1 MLIDNKKKYRSNIPA
16 TLSKFLEKNLGN
28 GEFKAVTGYFT
39 VDFLAQMCDRMN
51 DPQKF
56 RMILGNLVEN
66 ESNLDD
72 YIIDLL
78 QGDLGVKTVLSNSTN
93 ANKAIKFLEQDKV
106 ELKTIDK
113 NFCHAKMY
121 LYDDPDPRHSFYS
134 VGSSNMTEAGMG
146 SKESGNIELNE
157 LQQGE
162 DNDFDKALEWFVL
175 HWDKI
180 ARDKIKQDDK
190 LIDFKE
196 HVIELISQLYKKYTP
211 EELYHKMLF
220 ELFKKDI
227 IDFEQDAESQQNL
240 EHLKKT
246 KLWEILYGFQKK
258 GVLSLIKML
267 QKFNGAILADAVGLG
282 KTWQALAVMKYFEM
296 KGYQVMALCPKKLS
310 ENWEKYRDVNDS
322 LFKQDRLRYLVRYH
336 TDLQYNDTEEYR
348 EEHPKEEHTTRFDN
362 ERYKDN
368 PLSHFQHNPKM
379 LVVID
384 ESHNLRNDKSTRYQ
398 FLVNQ
403 ILKKNEDVKVLQL
416 SATPINNEL
425 KDIRNQFKLM
435 VKGASDGF
443 LNTPLAIRN
452 LENEFRTAERA
463 HRQWKEQEDA
473 TLSQLVQRLP
483 DSFTQLTDKLI
494 VARTRK
500 LILDYIDSDLQF
512 PDKQKPINIFK
523 NPQGFGDLDDFDQ
536 VLEILEKLDLT
547 AYRPAAYIPQDEHVD
562 VLKDEQQRQRFLV
575 KMIFILL
582 VKRLESSWMS
592 FKKTLEKI
600 LDHHTN
606 ALDKIERFEKS
617 GEDIEAGSDTE
628 EFEEQDEDNSL
639 EDEFTLGKKN
649 PIKLSEIVDLDRF
662 KKDIN
667 TDIGNLEKLKK
678 NINLFEEEFKS
689 SQIEDEK
696 LEELRKFI
704 REKQEQPNKKLVIF
718 TTYSDTATYLY
729 NQIKD
734 EFNGVGLV
742 TGSESK
748 ADFGFSSARFEPLLD
763 HFAPYTKLYKERQW
777 NDLYQKEGMDEIPDY
792 RSWKQL
798 MKVHRPDIYKKL
810 EQPIDIL
817 IATDC
822 LSEGQNL
829 QDCDCVVNYDIHW
842 NPVRLVQRF
851 GRIDRIGSPNDTI
864 MGVNF
869 WPAENYESLL
879 DLKGRVEKRMALMIL
894 GGAEIVETSEQV
906 EQTVKDN
913 PLIDQQTEK
922 MLRQLQTS
930 WEDVETEEDTFGLDD
945 LSLEQFRQELLSVL
959 LQNRE
964 KYESMPNGIFSGFKI
979 KDDLFDNP
987 KEGMIGLLGYPKRNP
1002 NNQDHV
1008 YSEHHLFYAAPDEP
1022 TVLINRQDI
1031 LSFLRQHK
1039 KNERIVPPEVEQGNE
1054 ETLKYYSNLVD
1065 NFLQAHAVKDTKDSM
1080 EDIFK
1085 GKLFDTPKEERK
1097 SEQRQEEFTEDHFSP
1112 ENFDLICWL
1121 TLSK

>member
-16 TLSKFLEKNLGN
+16 ALSEFLEKNIGD
-28 GEFKAVTGYFT
+28 GEFDAVTGYFT
-39 VDFLAQMCDRMN
+39 VEFIARMFDRMN
-51 DPQKF
+51 KPEHF
-56 RMILGNLVEN
+56 RMIMGNLVNDEN
-66 ESNLDD
+66 KLPD
-72 YIIDLL
+72 YTIDLL
-78 QGDLGVKTVLSNSTN
+78 QGDLSVGTVLKNSSN
-93 ANKAIKFLEQDKV
+93 AQKAIRFLEQEKV
-106 ELKTIDK
+106 ELKTVDK

-121 LYDDPDPRHSFYS
+121 LYKGNDSRHSFYS

-146 SKESGNIELNE
+146 VRDSGNIELNE
-157 LQQGE
+157 LQQSE
-162 DNDFDKALEWFVL
+162 DNDFDKAREWFDL

-180 ARDKIKQDDK
+180 ASSKIKK
-190 LIDFKE
+190 GSELVDFKV
-196 HVIELISQLYKKYTP
+196 HVIELISQLFKKYSP
-211 EELYHKMLF
+211 EELYHKILF
-220 ELFKKDI
+220 ELFKQDI
-227 IDFEQDAESQQNL
+227 IDFEDDVESQENL
-240 EHLKKT
+240 DHLKRT
-246 KLWEILYGFQKK
+246 RLWEILYPFQKK

-296 KGYQVMALCPKKLS
+296 KGYQVLVLCPKKLS
-310 ENWEKYRDVNDS
+310 ENWEKYRSVNDS

-336 TDLQYNDTEEYR
+336 TDLQFNETEEYR
-348 EEHPKEEHTTRFDN
+348 LEHPNEEHTTRFDN
-362 ERYKDN
+362 DRYKDN
-368 PLSHFQHNPKM
+368 PLSYFQHNPKM
-379 LVVID
+379 LIVID

-398 FLVNQ
+398 FLVDQ

-435 VKGASDGF
+435 VKGTNDGF
-443 LNTPLAIRN
+443 LDTPLAIRN

-463 HRQWKEQEDA
+463 HRSWKEQDDA
-473 TLSQLVQRLP
+473 TLGALVQKLP

-500 LILDYIDSDLQF
+500 LILDYIDSELEF
-512 PDKQKPINIFK
+512 PDKQKPVNVFK
-523 NPQGFGDLDDFDQ
+523 NPQGFGELEDFDQ
-536 VLEILEKLDLT
+536 VLEILESLELS
-547 AYRPAAYIPQDEHVD
+547 AYRPADYTPQEVKVSVLEDER
-562 VLKDEQQRQRFLV
+562 QRQKFLV
-575 KMIFILL
+575 KMMFILL
-582 VKRLESSWMS
+582 IKRLESSWIS

-617 GEDIEAGSDTE
+617 GEDVEAGSDTD
-628 EFEEQDEDNSL
+628 EFEDQDEDNSL
-639 EDEFTLGKKN
+639 DDEFTLGKKN
-649 PIKLSEIVDLDRF
+649 PVKLSDIQNLDRF
-662 KKDIN
+662 KKDIQK
-667 TDIGNLEKLKK
+667 DIARLEELKK
-678 NINLFEEEFKS
+678 NIDAFKTDFES
-689 SQIEDEK
+689 GDTPDEK
-696 LEELRKFI
+696 LNELRIII
-704 REKQEQPNKKLVIF
+704 RQKQEQPNKKLVIF
-718 TTYSDTATYLY
+718 TTYTDTATYLFD
-729 NQIKD
+729 QLKD
-734 EFNGVGLV
+734 EFEGVGLV
-742 TGSESK
+742 TGSEAKSNY
-748 ADFGFSSARFEPLLD
+748 GFSSGKFEPLLD
-763 HFAPYTKLYKERQW
+763 FFAPYTKLYKERNW
-777 NDLYQKEGMDEIPDY
+777 NELYAKEGIDGIPDY

-798 MKVHRPDIYKKL
+798 MKVHRPDVYKKL
-810 EQPIDIL
+810 EEPVNIL

-851 GRIDRIGSPNDTI
+851 GRIDRIGSPNETI

-894 GGAEIVETSEQV
+894 GGAEIVETSPEV
-906 EQTVKDN
+906 EQTVRDN

-930 WEDVETEEDTFGLDD
+930 WEDVEDDENTFGLDD

-964 KYESMPNGIFSGFKI
+964 KYEGMPNGIFSGFKVRT
-979 KDDLFDNP
+979 DLFDDP
-987 KEGMIGLLGYPKRNP
+987 KEGMIGLLGFPKRNP
-1002 NNQDHV
+1002 NNPNHK
-1008 YSEHHLFYAAPDEP
+1008 YSEQYLFYAAPDEP
-1022 TVLINRQDI
+1022 MVLINRQEI

-1039 KNERIVPPEVEQGNE
+1039 KNERVVPPEVEQGDE
-1054 ETLKYYSNLVD
+1054 ETLKYYSDLVD
-1065 NFLQAHAVKDTKDSM
+1065 RFLKAHTVKDTEDSLQ
-1080 EDIFK
+1080 DIFK
-1085 GKLFDTPKEERK
+1085 GKLFDKPKEERK
-1097 SEQRQEEFTEDHFSP
+1097 SEQRKEQFAEDHFNP